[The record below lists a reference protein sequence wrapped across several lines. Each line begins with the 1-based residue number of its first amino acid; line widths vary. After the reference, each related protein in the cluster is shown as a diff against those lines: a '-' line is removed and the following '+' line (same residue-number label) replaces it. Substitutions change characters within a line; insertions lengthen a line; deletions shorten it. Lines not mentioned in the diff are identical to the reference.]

1 MPLANTCVCVLFCA
15 ITRTLCAS
23 FKLPVLSVLYVLVV
37 FPQIIFLMQSY
48 YFDILF
54 SIEREKAFHHRSSS
68 IRSSLQCI
76 FRKMFS
82 SKSRNKHIWD
92 RPWLLDSA
100 TYKLNRL
107 RAPDREVWQCQ
118 F

>member
-1 MPLANTCVCVLFCA
+1 MPLASTCVCALFCA
-15 ITRTLCAS
+15 ITHTLCAS
-23 FKLPVLSVLYVLVV
+23 FKLPVLSVFYVLVV
-37 FPQIIFLMQSY
+37 FLSSGVRFKANYIFN
-48 YFDILF
+48 
-54 SIEREKAFHHRSSS
+54 AV
-68 IRSSLQCI
+68 
-76 FRKMFS
+76 MFS
-82 SKSRNKHIWD
+82 SKSHNKHIWD